1 MVRLMSD
8 ELEALLRIPPYSMD
22 EDQKTTRLL
31 GLIRSGARRSQSN
44 IHIRSMYSK
53 LGVVPEELLSLAE
66 VPAIPVRMFKDFDL
80 STCAPSDV
88 IRVLRSSGTTSQRPS
103 KVPLDKT
110 TASNQTK
117 ALKSTLGSYLG
128 ERRRIMLVI
137 DHPGVNAPGRELSA
151 RGAGVRGL
159 SIYAKEVIYL
169 LREVD
174 GRLVLDEDALEQAR
188 AITKVNDAYVFGFT
202 YIIWSVFCA
211 QMEESGLALELP
223 NAVVFHG
230 GGWKKLKDQRVDREA
245 FSSRLA
251 SILRC
256 NVSEVRDFYG
266 MAEQTG
272 IIFVDCELGRKH
284 VPMYGQ
290 VIIRDVQTMEECPVG
305 RRGLIEVVSALGT
318 SYYSQGVLTED
329 IGVLLGEDDCP
340 CGRKGRYF
348 VVEGRAEQAEA
359 RGCGDTFRERH

>member
-1 MVRLMSD
+1 MSD
-8 ELEALLRIPPYSMD
+8 DLEALLRISPYSMD
-22 EDQKTTRLL
+22 EGHKVARLM
-31 GLIRSGARRSQSN
+31 GLIRCGARRSQSN
-44 IHIRSMYSK
+44 IHVRSMYSK
-53 LGVVPEELLSLAE
+53 LGVEPEELCSLAE
-66 VPAIPVRMFKDFDL
+66 VPAVPVRMFKDFDL
-80 STCAPSDV
+80 STCLPSEV

-103 KVPLDKT
+103 RVPLDKT

-137 DHPGVNAPGRELSA
+137 DHPGVNAPGRELTA

-174 GRLVLDEDALEQAR
+174 GHMVLDHQALER
-188 AITKVNDAYVFGFT
+188 AKALTQVNDAYVFGFT
-202 YIIWSVFCA
+202 YIIWSVFCP
-211 QMEESGLALELP
+211 QMEEAGITLDLP
-223 NAVVFHG
+223 DAVVFHG
-230 GGWKKLKDQRVDREA
+230 GGWKRLKDQRVDREA
-245 FSSRLA
+245 FSSRVA
-251 SILRC
+251 SVLGC
-256 NVSEVRDFYG
+256 KASEVRDFYG

-284 VPMYGQ
+284 VPVFGQ

-318 SYYSQGVLTED
+318 SYYSQAVLTED
-329 IGVLLGEDDCP
+329 IGVLWGEDDCP

-359 RGCGDTFRERH
+359 RGCGDTFRERR